1 MNNWYEVKIKYQKLN
16 DQGVE
21 KPVSEV
27 YLFDAISFTEAES
40 RINLEIGQMVSGDF
54 FIMNIKRSNLTEI
67 FPDETGD
74 RWFKCKV
81 SLITIDESS
90 GKEKKSNMYALV
102 QANDVREAY
111 DNLQN
116 QMRGTQSDYEVPAV
130 SESPIL
136 EVFPYFDG
144 DSNQQDEASEL
155 EAV

>member
-16 DQGVE
+16 NQGVE
-21 KPVSEV
+21 KPVSDM
-27 YLFDAISFTEAES
+27 YLFDAVSFTEAES

-116 QMRGTQSDYEVPAV
+116 HMRGTQSDYEVPAV